1 MVENTKTLPG
11 LDEALGQS
19 EAFLAFQERLAAVAK
34 VDRPVLLIGERGT
47 GKELAAV
54 RLHYHSPRWQKP
66 FVTLNCSALAESLLE
81 SELFGHESG
90 AFTGALRQRQG
101 RFEAA
106 HEGTLFLDELGG
118 MSGVVQEKLLRVL
131 EYKVFERVGSS
142 RSIAVDV
149 RTVAATNA
157 DLPTLARQGRFKADL
172 LDRLS
177 FEVLRVPPLRVRHG
191 DIALLANHFALRM
204 TLELGRAE
212 PPRFAA
218 SALRILAGHDWP
230 GNIRELRNVVERAAF
245 WSGDGVIRDVVL
257 DPFAGAYASKNSGQ
271 LPDSVD
277 VQSRN
282 AALEAGAS
290 APGNQRDRVEQDLGN
305 KPLPEA
311 VAELEQRYL
320 RQAMSKARYNQRRAA
335 ELMGLSYHQFR
346 GLYRKH
352 KMARG
357 EKGQGD
363 RGNDDNS
370 SAGL

>member
-1 MVENTKTLPG
+1 MAENTKTLPG

-19 EAFLAFQERLAAVAK
+19 EAFLAFQERLALIAK
-34 VDRPVLLIGERGT
+34 ANRPVLLIGERGT

-157 DLPTLARQGRFKADL
+157 DLPALARQGRFKADL

-177 FEVLRVPPLRVRHG
+177 FEVLHVPPLRVRQG
-191 DIALLANHFALRM
+191 DIALLTNHFAMRM
-204 TLELGRAE
+204 ALESGRTE
-212 PPRFAA
+212 PPRFTA
-218 SALRILAGHDWP
+218 SALRVLEGHDWP
-230 GNIRELRNVVERAAF
+230 GNIRELKNVVERAVF
-245 WSGDGVIRDVVL
+245 WAGDGVVRDVVL
-257 DPFAGAYASKNSGQ
+257 DPFAAAYTSANAGQ
-271 LPDSVD
+271 LSAPVD
-277 VQSRN
+277 VQAKN
-282 AALEAGAS
+282 ATFDALTPQPA
-290 APGNQRDRVEQDLGN
+290 NQDDQMEQDLEG
-305 KPLPEA
+305 KPLAEA

-320 RQAMSKARYNQRRAA
+320 RQAMGKTRYNQRRAA
-335 ELMGLSYHQFR
+335 ELLGLSYHQFR

-352 KMARG
+352 KM
-357 EKGQGD
+357 GQSQK
-363 RGNDDNS
+363 ND
-370 SAGL
+370 